1 MMEKSNNSIRNRLIE
16 MEPGAVLTFPIE
28 VIGSS
33 TIRSYASDLS
43 FLLDRKY
50 STRRDR
56 DARQIIVTRIR

>member
-1 MMEKSNNSIRNRLIE
+1 MEKSNNSIRGRLIE
-16 MEPGAVLTFPIE
+16 MEPGAVLAFPLE
-28 VIGSS
+28 VIGAT

-56 DARQIIVTRIR
+56 DARQTIVTRVR